1 MSVFASRS
9 LHIISTILFAL
20 SLASCGGGGS
30 DGDGSKI
37 KAVETPQAALS
48 GTPILSINE
57 NIEYIF
63 SVSSENF
70 TTKSL
75 TYNIENLPEWA
86 SFDTSTG
93 HLLGTPNFDQAGIYS
108 AITISASDGV
118 STAMLP
124 SFAIEVLN
132 INRLPVVT
140 AAQTEYEA
148 LERELI
154 NIPVI
159 ISDPDSDEVYVVLE
173 NQPSWLTFDL
183 STSSLVGQAGL
194 ADSGSYQ
201 VTINFTDGSDEL
213 QTTKVSLIIKDA
225 IEVSGQVI
233 DGYISGAVVYI
244 DENINGVFDDGEF
257 TTITD
262 EVGDYTLLL
271 PTEQSLILSKSP
283 VRAYIG
289 AGAQDISRPELDFIN
304 TPFTLSLPPIDISK
318 LSNDLIEGAVISP
331 YSEQVYS
338 LINDKVLLVQSEEIS
353 VDKLQ
358 GFIDNAEAIVT
369 ANTISKANIVLE
381 SNQSIKDI
389 SDIIYGD
396 FIKEAGKLDTIIEQ
410 AEQYVDLIISSHAS
424 SDFDG
429 DGIANETDTDDDADG
444 RNDNVDS
451 FPFDITEWLDTDGDN
466 TGDNADFYPNNS
478 NCYLVGD
485 GDGENCYLTTL
496 TESQPKFITSSSD
509 ELAYF
514 YQDNGTLVTL
524 DIITKHVLNV
534 QQVGNV
540 SSLIFHEGHQRLY
553 VGFDNGDIKYLSQD
567 YILTDFAAVEQCVN
581 ALVDADDFLIVL
593 DCQGYRGTYITFDN
607 SGAKLSESNN
617 YYDSSLVNAWDSV
630 NNRLYHFRDGIS
642 PNDLHYRTVDGA
654 GTFVDIVQTP
664 YHGDYRISGPIV
676 ISTDGS
682 KILLGSGDIYN
693 ADSLTWLTAV
703 EANFSYAFWLAD
715 GSLITILQSV
725 GQENITLK
733 RRDSSLRLT
742 EIRYF
747 TGEIKAVK
755 ALTDSALLILKDNDS
770 LRFIDY
776 FPNEDNDNDGVN
788 NTLDAFPFD
797 NSASRDTDQDGF
809 PDEWH
814 EGFTESSTNLIID
827 EYPLDSA
834 CWLADHGNENGC
846 DVFATQPLFTPDKI
860 VSDDAGNIYFLSS
873 VNNRIYRWL
882 SATNQFT
889 NPIVMLSTVYHD
901 FGDSLNLTYSSEHN
915 RLYLGYSSG
924 AITRVDLDELQE
936 RPFAN
941 IGVEVRGLAAVGN
954 FLLAE
959 NANGA
964 WNTHY
969 ILNDE
974 GEITDSKDWNR
985 HSSTYAWNADNS
997 RVYFLRDGTSPNDLH
1012 YETIDQTLG
1021 HITESGE
1028 SPYHSSYNISHPV
1041 RVSSDG
1047 KQVILGS
1054 GSIFDAE
1061 DLVLSADLDLLSA
1074 DVISIADLIV
1084 SVENSNSSS
1093 VIKVW
1098 QLDDFSQLGEINV
1111 AGTPL
1116 ALTPDG
1122 DELNLV
1128 TLSSDGTLNVSAIGI
1143 IDADEDGLPLWWE
1156 ALYSLNDNNAGDAIL
1171 DTDEDGLSNLQEF
1184 SYKTNPI
1191 ISDTDGDGL
1200 LDGAEVNTYLT
1211 FPLSIDTDQDGLAD
1225 GLEVNDYGTNPLLTD
1240 SDDDGLSDSEEINE
1254 HLSNPLSNDSDSDGL
1269 SDLYEI
1275 NNQLAININDADE
1288 DADSDGLVNIDEM
1301 TQQTNPNHIDSDLDG
1316 LTDGDEV
1323 HIHLTQPLNRDTDT
1337 DKMPDGWEISYG
1349 FDPLSNTD
1357 SELDFDEDSYANY
1370 IEFFLAT
1377 DPTDIA
1383 DIPQAKLWNSYQGNA
1398 GHSGFSAIEI
1408 DPNNLSVRWST
1419 VLPSVN
1425 QLHPAVAANGKVFV
1439 TNKSSQDE
1447 QYVFGVNAATG
1458 GINWQ
1463 ESYANSRLINAPS
1476 LHDGKVYFQTKE
1488 NSHSYLRAL
1497 NASNGESIFAASY
1510 GNQWSRYKAPTIF
1523 ENDIYV
1529 AGGTYGG
1536 SYKFDGVTGDEL
1548 WFQDLAQ
1555 CDGWTPAVDSEHVY
1569 YFSNGFIVAD
1579 KLTGAVVNKRS
1590 DTFYT
1595 SCQTPVLT
1603 GQGTALVVTGNN
1615 LYAFDTSTADKI
1627 WSIEGDYNN
1636 RFIGTPSAA
1645 LGKIYVNK
1653 AGQLTVLDQF
1663 SGEEIWNWRPL
1674 NNGQIQ
1680 GDIVLTLNLAFV
1692 QDGTNTYAID
1702 LNTQQQVWSYPAS
1715 GSLSLSLEGA
1725 LYIAGQ
1731 QGLLTAIDFGSDSDS
1746 DGIDD
1751 WWEDLYGLDS
1761 QDDSD
1766 AALNADSDELTN
1778 LEEFE
1783 NSTDPKND
1791 DSDNDGLS
1799 DSDEVNVYLSNPLS
1813 TDTDKDGM
1821 SDNWEVLQ
1829 GFDLLNDNDALLD
1842 ADNDG
1847 ISNVDEYTEQTDPH
1861 DESSIP
1867 TIIEVIDF
1875 SFEDAAIPSDWVIDD
1890 ALSSSWG
1897 VSGLESSDGDYSLFS
1912 VGQSAISFSGYFN
1925 GNSLTFDVKS
1935 HCQYSAYISVYVD
1948 EELSEQFRFNDD
1960 WQSVT
1965 AIIPKGRHS
1974 VSFKVDSCGV
1984 YLDNLQLNPLLSL
1997 FELEVQS
2004 VTVLNQEL
2012 KFYGFEQELI
2022 SSITIPVS
2030 DYDARDL
2037 TVLADG
2043 RIAVFNGVFSPSL
2056 SIYSPTH
2063 GTWHHK
2069 SYDGW
2074 GIVNNGTYGGIAHFN
2089 SYVYV
2094 TDMSISGSDT
2104 AGIVRFNLESNSEQ
2118 FFAGG
2123 EYIDITLGLDN
2134 MLYALSGY
2142 QVDKYDPETMILMSS
2157 FTVSEAKAIAV
2168 DTDGNI
2174 YTASWNGVIKQY
2186 DPGGIETQ
2194 QLNIAD
2200 FYDYSVSA
2208 SFYDMNINEQNNLL
2222 LTNRNQQVLLA
2233 FGDLSNIELQDEN
2246 FKGYFLGQVPII
2258 DIDNDGI
2265 PLWWESKFGLNDND
2279 EADALTDLDSDGLSN
2294 IEEYQSFTLPNI
2306 IDTDGDRLND
2316 FDEVKTY
2323 LTKPVISDTDGDGLT
2338 DGAEILEYFTDPLE
2352 IDSDDDLFSDGDEIN
2367 IYGTDPTDIE
2377 SKPEAIN
2384 QTNITFESVTL
2395 PNDWTHG
2402 SDTNAQWFIENI
2414 AQGGD
2419 SVDYAL
2425 RSGNI
2430 DDNQVSSIV
2439 WQNVFSAGSLSFDVM
2454 VSSEQCCDRFSLIVD
2469 GVVVE
2474 NSVSSEWTI
2483 LTTELSSGQ
2492 HVIEFRYQKDGS
2504 ASNGDDTVWVDNI
2517 IFSVH

>member
-1 MSVFASRS
+1 LKSLLSSELRTLSYVIDCFVKLFTLQSRITFFLQKDLSVLISSSVQAIFIT
-9 LHIISTILFAL
+9 LIILLLT
-20 SLASCGGGGS
+20 SCGGGGE
-30 DGDGSKI
+30 GSPT
-37 KAVETPQAALS
+37 APSPEPPGQT
-48 GTPILSINE
+48 E
-57 NIEYIF
+57 NH
-63 SVSSENF
+63 
-70 TTKSL
+70 
-75 TYNIENLPEWA
+75 LP
-86 SFDTSTG
+86 T
-93 HLLGTPNFDQAGIYS
+93 
-108 AITISASDGV
+108 V
-118 STAMLP
+118 STAQG
-124 SFAIEVLN
+124 IYEV
-132 INRLPVVT
+132 
-140 AAQTEYEA
+140 

-154 NIPVI
+154 VIPVEI
-159 ISDPDSDEVYVVLE
+159 TDADSDELAVRLE
-173 NQPSWLTFDL
+173 NQPEWLSFDQT
-183 STSSLVGQAGL
+183 TSSIIGQASL
-194 ADSGSYQ
+194 SDSGTYQ
-201 VTINFTDGSDEL
+201 VNIIVDDGGGTL
-213 QTTKVSLIIKDA
+213 QTEQISLIVKDG
-225 IEVSGQVI
+225 IEVTGKVI
-233 DGYISGAVVYI
+233 DGYISGAVVYL
-244 DENINGVFDDGEF
+244 DENLNGVFDSDELS
-257 TTITD
+257 TTTNNL
-262 EVGDYTLLL
+262 GSYTLLL
-271 PTEQSLILSKSP
+271 PLDKSLILSKSP

-289 AGAQDISRPELDFIN
+289 AGAQDLSRPELDFS
-304 TPFTLSLPPIDISK
+304 TSPLTLSLPPIDT
-318 LSNDLIEGAVISP
+318 NLIAGESFQNAVISP
-331 YSEQVYS
+331 FSEQVFT
-338 LINDKVLLVQSEEIS
+338 LINDKLPLVQSGELSITE
-353 VDKLQ
+353 LQ
-358 GFIDNAEAIVT
+358 GYIDNAKVIITSNVILAG
-369 ANTISKANIVLE
+369 NIALE
-381 SNQSIKDI
+381 NDQSSKDI
-389 SDIIYGD
+389 SEIIFGD
-396 FIKEAGKLDTIIEQ
+396 FIEEANEFDEIIVQ
-410 AEQYVDLIISSHAS
+410 AEQYVDFIISSHAS

-429 DGIANETDTDDDADG
+429 DGIANDTDTDDDGDG
-444 RNDNVDS
+444 HNDDVDS

-478 NCYLVGD
+478 NCYLVSD

-496 TESQPKFITSSSD
+496 TGSQPKFITSSSD

-534 QQVGNV
+534 QQVDNL

-553 VGFDNGDIKYLSQD
+553 VGFDNGDIKYLNQD

-607 SGAKLSESNN
+607 SGTNLSESNN

-630 NNRLYHFRDGIS
+630 NNRLYHFNDGIS
-642 PNDLHYRTVDGA
+642 PNDLHYRTVNGS
-654 GTFVDIVQTP
+654 GEFVDIVETP

-703 EANFSYAFWLAD
+703 DANFSHAFWLAD

-733 RRDSSLRLT
+733 RRDSTLRLT
-742 EIRYF
+742 EVRYF
-747 TGEIKAVK
+747 TGEIKAIK

-776 FPNEDNDNDGVN
+776 LPNEDNDNDGVS
-788 NTLDAFPFD
+788 NTLDAFPLD
-797 NSASRDTDQDGF
+797 NSASIDTDQDGS
-809 PDEWH
+809 PDSWH
-814 EGFTESSTNLIID
+814 EGFTESSTNLTID

-834 CWLADHGNENGC
+834 CWSADHGNVNGC
-846 DVFATQPLFTPDKI
+846 DVLATQPLFTPDKI

-889 NPIVMLSTVYHD
+889 NPIVMPSTVYHD
-901 FGDSLNLTYSSEHN
+901 FGDSLSLTYSSEHN

-924 AITRVDLDELQE
+924 AITRFDLDELQE

-941 IGVEVRGLAAVGN
+941 IGAEVRGLAAVGN

-974 GEITDSKDWNR
+974 GEITDSKDWNQ
-985 HSSTYAWNADNS
+985 HSRTYAWNADNS

-1061 DLVLSADLDLLSA
+1061 DLVLSADLDLQSA

-1084 SVENSNSSS
+1084 SVENSNASSI
-1093 VIKVW
+1093 IKVW
-1098 QLDDFSQLGEINV
+1098 QLDDFSQVGEINV

-1116 ALTPDG
+1116 ALTPNG
-1122 DELNLV
+1122 GELSLV
-1128 TLSSDGTLNVSAIGI
+1128 TLLSDGTLNVSAIGI
-1143 IDADEDGLPLWWE
+1143 IDADGDGLPLWWE
-1156 ALYSLNDNNAGDAIL
+1156 TLYSLNDNNADDAVL
-1171 DTDEDGLSNLQEF
+1171 DTDEDGLSNLQEY

-1211 FPLSIDTDQDGLAD
+1211 LPLLLDTDQDGLVD
-1225 GLEVNDYGTNPLLTD
+1225 GLEVNDYGTNPLLID

-1254 HLSNPLSNDSDSDGL
+1254 HLSNPLNSDSDDDGL

-1275 NNQLAININDADE
+1275 NNQLDININDANE

-1301 TQQTNPNHIDSDLDG
+1301 TQQTNPNHVDSDLDG

-1323 HIHLTQPLNRDTDT
+1323 HTYLTQPLNRDTDT

-1425 QLHPAVAANGKVFV
+1425 QLNPVVAANGKVIV
-1439 TNKSSQDE
+1439 TNNSYHSD
-1447 QYVFGVNAATG
+1447 QYVFALNAEHG

-1463 ESYANSRLINAPS
+1463 QSYGNSHSINAPA
-1476 LHDGKVYFQTKE
+1476 LHDGKVYFQTRE
-1488 NSHSYLRAL
+1488 DSHSYLRAL
-1497 NASNGESIFAASY
+1497 NIESGESIFAASY

-1523 ENDIYV
+1523 DNDIYV

-1548 WFQDLAQ
+1548 WFQNLEQ
-1555 CDGWTPAVDSEHVY
+1555 CDGWTPAVDSEYIY
-1569 YFSNGFIVAD
+1569 YFSNGFVVAD
-1579 KLTGAVVNKRS
+1579 KLTGAVVNKNEALNL
-1590 DTFYT
+1590 

-1603 GQGTALVVTGNN
+1603 GQGTALVVSGNN
-1615 LYAFDTSTADKI
+1615 LYAFDTSTADTI
-1627 WSIEGDYNN
+1627 WSIESDYNN

-1645 LGKIYVNK
+1645 LGKIYANK

-1663 SGEEIWNWRPL
+1663 SGEEIWNWRPQ
-1674 NNGQIQ
+1674 NNGYIQ
-1680 GDIVLTLNLAFV
+1680 GAIVLTLNLAFV

-1715 GSLSLSLEGA
+1715 GYLSLSLEGA

-1731 QGLLTAIDFGSDSDS
+1731 QGLLTAIDFGNDSDS

-1766 AALNADSDELTN
+1766 AALNADTDELTN
-1778 LEEFE
+1778 LEEFQ
-1783 NSTDPKND
+1783 NSTDPNND

-1813 TDTDKDGM
+1813 TDSDKDGM

-1867 TIIEVIDF
+1867 TIIEVLDF

-1897 VSGLESSDGDYSLFS
+1897 VSGIESSDGDYSIFS
-1912 VGQSAISFSGYFN
+1912 ADQSAISFSGYFN

-1935 HCQYSAYISVYVD
+1935 HCQYSAYISVYID
-1948 EELSEQFRFNDD
+1948 EELSEQFRFNDG
-1960 WQSVT
+1960 WQSVS

-1984 YLDNLQLNPLLSL
+1984 YLDNLQLNPLSSL

-2012 KFYGFEQELI
+2012 KFYGFEQQLI
-2022 SSITIPVS
+2022 SSVKIPDS
-2030 DYDARDL
+2030 NYDTRDL
-2037 TVLADG
+2037 TVLSDG
-2043 RIAVFNGVFSPSL
+2043 RIAVFNGVSSPML
-2056 SIYSPTH
+2056 SIYNPIH
-2063 GTWHHK
+2063 GTWLHN

-2074 GIVNNGTYGGIAHFN
+2074 GVANNGTYGGIAHFN

-2094 TDMSISGSDT
+2094 TDMSISDSNT
-2104 AGIVRFNLESNSEQ
+2104 AGIVRFDLALNSEE

-2123 EYIDITLGLDN
+2123 EYIDITLGEDN
-2134 MLYALSGY
+2134 MLYALSGR
-2142 QVDKYDPETMILMSS
+2142 QVDKFDPETMDLISS
-2157 FTVSEAKAIAV
+2157 YTISEARAIAV
-2168 DTDGNI
+2168 DDGGNI
-2174 YTASWNGVIKQY
+2174 FTASWNGLIKRY
-2186 DPGGIETQ
+2186 DANGVERQ
-2194 QLNIAD
+2194 QLNISD
-2200 FYDYSVSA
+2200 FYDYNVSP
-2208 SFYDMNINEQNNLL
+2208 SFYDINTFSQNSLI
-2222 LTNRNQQVLLA
+2222 LTNRNQQVLLV
-2233 FGDLSNIELQDEN
+2233 DRELNTIELQDVN
-2246 FKGYFLGQVPII
+2246 FRGAFIAQVPII
-2258 DIDNDGI
+2258 DNDNDGM
-2265 PLWWESKFGLNDND
+2265 PKWWESKFGLNDDD
-2279 EADALTDLDSDGLSN
+2279 ETDALTELDTDGLTN
-2294 IEEYQSFTLPNI
+2294 IEEYESASLPNNN
-2306 IDTDGDRLND
+2306 DTDND
-2316 FDEVKTY
+2316 GLTDFEEVKTY
-2323 LTKPVISDTDGDGLT
+2323 LTEPTIVDTDGDDLT
-2338 DGAEILEYFTDPLE
+2338 DGAEILEYLTEPLE
-2352 IDSDDDLFSDGDEIN
+2352 ADSDGDLFSDGEEVN
-2367 IYGTDPTDIE
+2367 IYSTDPNDID
-2377 SKPEAIN
+2377 SQPEAIN
-2384 QTNITFESVTL
+2384 QVNITFDSATI
-2395 PNDWTHG
+2395 PNDWIHHSGT
-2402 SDTNAQWFIENI
+2402 DAEWFIENI
-2414 AQGGD
+2414 AQDGD
-2419 SVDYAL
+2419 SENYSL
-2425 RSGNI
+2425 RSGDI
-2430 DDNQVSSIV
+2430 DDNQFSSIV
-2439 WQNVFSAGSLSFDVM
+2439 WQNVFLAGTLSFEVKL
-2454 VSSEQCCDRFSLIVD
+2454 SSESCCDRFSLVVD
-2469 GVVVE
+2469 GTE
-2474 NSVSSEWTI
+2474 ILNSHSLEWQA
-2483 LTTELSSGQ
+2483 LSVNLSHGQ
-2492 HVIEFRYQKDGS
+2492 HIIEFRYQKDGS
-2504 ASNGDDTVWVDNI
+2504 VSTGDDSVWLDNLT
-2517 IFSVH
+2517 FVND